1 MRRISELKPC
11 NFIKRTDLNTYV
23 YIQFVVCSS
32 TNDIS
37 TTVIS
42 ETTQRKQTSLYKL
55 NKIMAGKHT
64 SDSGSGWI
72 GLDTIQYRIVQ
83 AGENKLSFNYK
94 LCSL

>member
-1 MRRISELKPC
+1 M
-11 NFIKRTDLNTYV
+11 
-23 YIQFVVCSS
+23 
-32 TNDIS
+32 S

-72 GLDTIQYRIVQ
+72 QYNTGLFKQGRTNFPLTTNYVVYNSRLDT
-83 AGENKLSFNYK
+83 
-94 LCSL
+94 